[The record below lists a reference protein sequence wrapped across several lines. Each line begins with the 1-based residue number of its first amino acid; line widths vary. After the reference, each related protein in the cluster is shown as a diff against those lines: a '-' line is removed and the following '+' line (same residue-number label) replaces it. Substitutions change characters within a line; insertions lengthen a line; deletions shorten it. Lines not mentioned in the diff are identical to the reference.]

1 MSAERKPHE
10 EPSLLAAPLG
20 YVTAWVV
27 RRPAAVL
34 AAAVLLAVAAIVIS
48 IGGLGFHASRL
59 DLINPQCAHNR
70 LWVDYINEFGD
81 QDDVVV
87 LVQGANRDQ
96 VIPVLEDLSARLLE
110 NDRYFKAVLH
120 EVDLSTVRSKG
131 LYYLPEKELQAI
143 GPFLREYGPIIDG
156 DWQKLQMSHMIDGL
170 CLRLHQRNDTG
181 SRSTDVQPTDA
192 QSTVTQSTTSQAA
205 TLAQLDRLSNSLL
218 SGLNGT
224 PGYCSPWPMMPDSV
238 SMLSDLGPKYLLANE
253 GRWGLVLL
261 RLAKEETDSTS
272 FAPESRAI
280 DELRGLITQ
289 VRASYPDV
297 EVGLT
302 GLPIM
307 ENDEMRSSQSAM
319 LRASLLSLAGVAC
332 LFIAGF
338 GGVRHPLMTIG
349 ALLLAMAWSFGYIT
363 IGVGHL
369 NILSIAFGVI
379 LIGLGIDFGVHY
391 VARYVQLRHEHELCE
406 TALIDTARSV
416 GPGIVTGAVTTSI
429 AFFMAGFTD
438 FTGVAELGIIAGG
451 GILLCC
457 IAAIFVLPAMIR
469 LSDGGRTAAFKPLPP
484 PLDIPSWL
492 AWLFRR
498 PGRLFGV
505 SLLLTIALGAGVSR
519 LYYDYNLLN
528 LQAEGLESVELEHKL
543 LTESDCSVWFALSI
557 ADSREELL
565 ERKERFLA
573 QPSVERVEEIASLLP
588 VDNEKKRPLIEG
600 IGLRLSLIPER
611 PPAIPIDPPSELGQ
625 SLARAQVLVKNL
637 PDSDG
642 IVRKLTQIRDR
653 LRRMTDLECDARL
666 GECQHRIAADL
677 LSRLFVLREMA
688 NPEPPRLEDL
698 PEGLVTRFVG
708 QREQGQPKRFLMKI
722 YANSNIWD
730 MEAMRQFVTEVRQV
744 DPQVTGNPLQTYE
757 ASLAMKSSYEKAA
770 WFALAAIIVVL
781 VLDFEGPFFALLAMV
796 PLALGMLQ
804 MFGIL
809 GLIGIPL
816 NPANMIV
823 LPLILGIGI
832 DDGVHVVHDFRR
844 QRGPYRMSAST
855 AGAVLITS
863 LTTMVGFGSM
873 MIASHRGLQSLGRV
887 LTIGVTCCLFTSLIM
902 LPALLA
908 WMTRHRSEEEEEP
921 VDRPE
926 SVTSPHRI
934 RRIDPAASPHPT
946 DWTKPSREPSVH
958 K

>member
-1 MSAERKPHE
+1 MSAERKPQE

-20 YVTAWVV
+20 YVTAWAV

-34 AAAVLLAVAAIVIS
+34 AAAILLAVASIVIT
-48 IGGLGFHASRL
+48 IGGLGFHTSRL

-87 LVQGANRDQ
+87 LVQGTSRDQ
-96 VIPVLEDLSARLLE
+96 IVPVLEDLSARLLK

-131 LYYLPEKELQAI
+131 LYYLPEKELQTI

-170 CLRLHQRNDTG
+170 CLRLHQKNAVG
-181 SRSTDVQPTDA
+181 QN
-192 QSTVTQSTTSQAA
+192 SQMAS
-205 TLAQLDRLSNSLL
+205 LAQLDQLSSSLL
-218 SGLNGT
+218 AGLNGA
-224 PGYCSPWPMMPDSV
+224 PDYCSPWPMMPDSV
-238 SMLSDLGPKYLLANE
+238 SMLSELGPKYLLANE

-261 RLAKEETDSTS
+261 RLAEDAEDATS

-280 DELRGLITQ
+280 DELRDLITQ
-289 VRASYPDV
+289 VRAAHPDV

-307 ENDEMRSSQSAM
+307 ENDEMRTSQSAM
-319 LRASLLSLAGVAC
+319 LRASLLSLVGVAC

-338 GGVRHPLMTIG
+338 GGVRHPMMTV
-349 ALLLAMAWSFGYIT
+349 ATLLLAMAWSFGYIT
-363 IGVGHL
+363 IGIGHL

-406 TALIDTARSV
+406 TALVDTARSV
-416 GPGIVTGAVTTSI
+416 GPGIITGAATTAI

-438 FTGVAELGIIAGG
+438 FTGVAELGVIAGG
-451 GILLCC
+451 GIVLCC
-457 IAAIFVLPAMIR
+457 IGAIVVLPAMIR
-469 LSDGGRTAAFKPLPP
+469 LSDGGRTASLKPLPP
-484 PLDIPSWL
+484 PLDIPKWL

-498 PGRLFGV
+498 PGRVLGV
-505 SLLLTIALGAGVSR
+505 SLLMTIALGVGISQ

-543 LTESDCSVWFALSI
+543 LTEGDCSVWFALSI
-557 ADSREELL
+557 ADSRDELL

-588 VDNEKKRPLIEG
+588 VDNDKKRPLIEA
-600 IGLRLSLIPER
+600 IGLRLSLLPER
-611 PPAIPIDPPSELGQ
+611 PPAIPIDPPGELGR

-642 IVRKLTQIRDR
+642 VVRKLTQIRDR
-653 LRRMTDLECDARL
+653 LRRMTDQECVGRL

-677 LSRLFVLREMA
+677 LSRLFILREMA

-708 QREQGQPKRFLMKI
+708 QRKQGQPKRFLMKI
-722 YANSNIWD
+722 YAKSNIWD
-730 MEAMRQFVTEVRQV
+730 MDAMRQFVREVRQV
-744 DPQVTGNPLQTYE
+744 DSKATGNPLQTYE

-770 WFALAAIIVVL
+770 WFALAAIMVVL
-781 VLDFEGPFFALLAMV
+781 VIDFEGPVYALLAMV
-796 PLALGMLQ
+796 PLGLGMLQ

-855 AGAVLITS
+855 AAAVVITS

-908 WMTRHRSEEEEEP
+908 WMTRHRSEEETGLS
-921 VDRPE
+921 E
-926 SVTSPHRI
+926 SSSSGHRI
-934 RRIDPAASPHPT
+934 RRVDSASQPHPIG
-946 DWTKPSREPSVH
+946 WTKPSREPGVQNHPTSSS